1 MAEVDQ
7 SAFLTAYV
15 TPDDEEEAG
24 LPEMEGLDTATVAEV
39 APAVAAAITPV
50 AEPEPEAPAAAVP
63 AEPVAEAPA
72 PDPAA
77 EASAAEAPASAPEA
91 PAADAL
97 LEGTA

>member
-50 AEPEPEAPAAAVP
+50 AEPEPEAQAAAAP
-63 AEPVAEAPA
+63 AEPV
-72 PDPAA
+72 
-77 EASAAEAPASAPEA
+77 AEAPASAPEA
-91 PAADAL
+91 PAADAPA
-97 LEGTA
+97 EGTA